1 MSNRRRV
8 RGEGSISKR
17 ADGRY
22 MGRYRVT
29 QPDGVRKTLAVYART
44 KDECAKKLRDALTKA
59 DTGLVSI
66 SNTMTVEAYYQFWR
80 SSIAPNYLKPTT
92 LQLYDQLYKSTII
105 PFMGKKRLSS
115 LNPTDVQKM
124 VSHILRSGGSVRK
137 TIICRNALS
146 TALERARKQRL
157 IIVNPAR
164 GIELPRYKPTEKDI
178 WTLEQVKTFLDCAQK
193 TSSYYAQYKLLSFL
207 ALRRG
212 EVLGIR
218 AEDVIIGDGSNG
230 DWGVLQI
237 RQQVVEVNHV
247 PTIQTP
253 KTESSVRDLP
263 LIKEIAE
270 LLAPLVEQTVSGLLF
285 HTKSGKPLSPNNF
298 NRDFRK
304 VVKRA
309 NLPKITLHALRHCGC
324 TFLRDA
330 GVDPK
335 TAQVIMG
342 HADPSITLRI
352 YQHSGIEDKRRGLDK
367 LANLYAMT
375 TA

>member
-115 LNPTDVQKM
+115 LNPTDVQRM
-124 VSHILRSGGSVRK
+124 ISYILRSGGSIRK

-157 IIVNPAR
+157 IVVNPAR
-164 GIELPRYKPTEKDI
+164 GIELPRYKPAEKDI
-178 WTLEQVKTFLDCAQK
+178 WTLEQVKVFLDCAQK

-270 LLAPLVEQTVSGLLF
+270 LLAPLVEQTASGLLF

-367 LANLYAMT
+367 LANLYAMA

>member
-1 MSNRRRV
+1 MSNKRRV

-66 SNTMTVEAYYQFWR
+66 SNTMTVEAYYQFWH